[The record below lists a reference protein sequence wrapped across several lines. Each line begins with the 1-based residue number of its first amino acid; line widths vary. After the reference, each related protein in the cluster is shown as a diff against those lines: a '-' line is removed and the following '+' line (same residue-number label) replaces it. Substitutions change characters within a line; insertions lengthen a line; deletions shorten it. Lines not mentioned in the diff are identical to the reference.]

1 MRRGDSLS
9 KKIQHIDPSRNLNW
23 ADAGVSK
30 IDHYDIGKEVL
41 DMRRKGMSYMKI
53 SKLLP
58 DVCKEKLQGDTVSM
72 ITIRRYCKEHVAEER
87 EDTENMAVNAYRENL
102 KMLKMVDNNIEMLN
116 VFLDSVSNMIAN
128 GANDAT
134 ILKLFKHTK
143 DLQVELE
150 HYIARK
156 QDIVSHIFNL
166 QKEVY
171 NMTTMNE
178 VLTMVLNTVRKA
190 DRDIYNKV
198 LMKLRENEKFIEA
211 TKKINQ
217 NSIE

>member
-1 MRRGDSLS
+1 MS

-58 DVCKEKLQGDTVSM
+58 DVCKKKLQGDTVSM

-143 DLQVELE
+143 DLQIELE

-171 NMTTMNE
+171 NMATMNE
-178 VLTMVLNTVRKA
+178 VLTMVLNTVRQA

-198 LMKLRENEKFIEA
+198 LMKLRENEKFVEA

>member
-1 MRRGDSLS
+1 MS

-143 DLQVELE
+143 DLQIELE

-171 NMTTMNE
+171 NMATMNE
-178 VLTMVLNTVRKA
+178 VLTMVLNTVRQA

-198 LMKLRENEKFIEA
+198 LMKLRENEKFVEA